1 MIAIPTQRFDV
12 NKFCHSKHNN
22 FLEKKKWV
30 WACLWILYSLTLH
43 VFLFN
48 TGGIAGGI
56 FSSSSRDDFNNV
68 TVSLICPSVEEGGL
82 ELSSEAGTS
91 KHIIIF

>member
-1 MIAIPTQRFDV
+1 M
-12 NKFCHSKHNN
+12 
-22 FLEKKKWV
+22 
-30 WACLWILYSLTLH
+30 WILYSLTLH

-56 FSSSSRDDFNNV
+56 FSSSSRGDFNNV
-68 TVSLICPSVEEGGL
+68 TVSLICPSVEEDGL

-91 KHIIIF
+91 KHIIIFQISTWFSVKYKKNLAIKYFTYLLKKILQS

>member
-1 MIAIPTQRFDV
+1 MPFPHKNLMLINFVTV
-12 NKFCHSKHNN
+12 NIIIFWG
-22 FLEKKKWV
+22 KKKWV

-68 TVSLICPSVEEGGL
+68 TVSLICPSVEEDGL
-82 ELSSEAGTS
+82 ELSSEVGTS